1 MEPFKALRAADR
13 AKGKGIN
20 LKQESRPLGTDNF
33 MPEAFDQ
40 TKLALRTFASELI
53 RTKGKQVSS
62 KTTAIRFYSMNSL
75 NFDYR
80 ETDLHP
86 FRNMQL
92 ALELLQRLLLI
103 KSRGYSFSILIQIH
117 YKAPLSI
124 GHRYISYRY

>member
-1 MEPFKALRAADR
+1 MGPFKALRAADR

-62 KTTAIRFYSMNSL
+62 KTTAIRFYSMNSNLKRTVLIYSTGHVICKLILKSL

-92 ALELLQRLLLI
+92 ALEL
-103 KSRGYSFSILIQIH
+103 QIGR
-117 YKAPLSI
+117 ASC
-124 GHRYISYRY
+124 RERV